1 MASAKPGD
9 DPIALPVGD
18 PDRGN
23 KRPLVRDR
31 QTALMLG
38 ATAYVVGAVLLW
50 DAFEGRGKGKP
61 FWTKL
66 LPGA

>member
-1 MASAKPGD
+1 VSRK
-9 DPIALPVGD
+9 
-18 PDRGN
+18 
-23 KRPLVRDR
+23 PLVANRD
-31 QTALMLG
+31 TAILM
-38 ATAYVVGAVLLW
+38 GAVAYALGSILLW

>member
-1 MASAKPGD
+1 MIKDRELAK
-9 DPIALPVGD
+9 
-18 PDRGN
+18 
-23 KRPLVRDR
+23 
-31 QTALMLG
+31 TLG
-38 ATAYVVGAVLLW
+38 VIAYVIGAVLLW